1 MLWYLLLA
9 LFLDCI
15 GRGRSIRL
23 SKIQLTWA
31 ILRFT
36 YCLFLLIKV
45 LNYNLHNIPVQ
56 IIKNHK
62 NDRIMNCAIYWFLIF
77 FSISIG
83 PYIPLR
89 QTSFRLA
96 AGVWCLMSLVLIN
109 AYSGNLISYLSVP
122 KLKPVLWKKW
132 GSEISTKTFLFS
144 FCFDK
149 IMYIIVQIYSC
160 YLRYQ
165 FKSNNSSA

>member
-122 KLKPVLWKKW
+122 KLKPVVQSFENLASSLDLKLAIDANSVMANRLLV
-132 GSEISTKTFLFS
+132 SE
-144 FCFDK
+144 
-149 IMYIIVQIYSC
+149 YITI
-160 YLRYQ
+160 
-165 FKSNNSSA
+165 